1 MENTFV
7 SYLNSMNNAGSD
19 TVAALAEAQVLN
31 KYYSQIKIERKLGR
45 YISDRIRSGEKDVY
59 ILTGH
64 AGDGKTS
71 ILVQVLRDLDM
82 LAPMEKIDVEKEYE
96 NDGIRLYSVKDMS
109 ELSSDKQ
116 LKYLTKALE
125 SPQNGMSSI
134 LISNTGP
141 LLKCFEE
148 IAANKAKESGEE
160 FSECDRIDLQN
171 KLLDQLDNNSSDHT
185 NISGF
190 DVMIINIARVDN
202 VDFAAKVIDKIL
214 DDNMWSSCSECPK
227 HDYCH
232 IRQNVSVMQ
241 KYRDNIS
248 KFVTQFYRFLYEND
262 KRMTIR
268 QMLSQISF
276 SITGNQNCS
285 DIKSKSSD
293 IIYKYL
299 FPNLFFGYV
308 GNDLNDDAMQIR
320 GIALANELQLDA
332 ISLDVDYDLFVTG
345 NLQNHLNADICSILS
360 KRYDLYIKSHI
371 FRQEDACSFEKTDVL
386 FRKAIRRFY
395 IVFNFAKDSAGINP
409 VFDELFGKGF
419 NSYIQLMNGTA
430 SPFVKKELN
439 RVITRALYI
448 DATGTLTDNPQGSL
462 PLTVKRGDNVYQKVM
477 IVDGMISNDQI
488 RVETQKCWSEFEDFS
503 AKNIVFIKVGTEEFR
518 LTLPLFIYFEKIADG
533 VISTNANPALTHG
546 LSKLRAILREYVKRN
561 SNDDNEF
568 KVMLNKT
575 SKPEYFNIQINGDKL
590 IFD

>member
-45 YISDRIRSGEKDVY
+45 YISDRIRAGEKNVF

-71 ILVQVLRDLDM
+71 ILVQVLRDLGM

-96 NDGIRLYSVKDMS
+96 NDGIKLYSVKDMS
-109 ELSSDKQ
+109 ELSSEKQ

-125 SPQNGMSSI
+125 APQNGMSSI

-148 IAANKAKESGEE
+148 IAVNKAKDSGED
-160 FSECDRIDLQN
+160 FSESERIDLQN
-171 KLLDQLDNNSSDHT
+171 KLLDQLDNNSSDYI

-202 VDFAAKVIDKIL
+202 VDFAAKVLDNIL

-232 IRQNVSVMQ
+232 IRRNVSVMQ
-241 KYRDNIS
+241 KYKDNIS
-248 KFVTQFYRFLYEND
+248 TFVTQFYRFLYEND

-276 SITGNQNCS
+276 SITGNQGCS

-293 IIYKYL
+293 LIYKYL

-371 FRQEDACSFEKTDVL
+371 FRQEDACSLEKTDVL

-430 SPFVKKELN
+430 SPLVKKELN

-488 RVETQKCWSEFEDFS
+488 RVETKKCCSEFEDFS
-503 AKNIVFIKVGTEEFR
+503 AKNSVFIKVGTEKFR
-518 LTLPLFIYFEKIADG
+518 MTLPLFIYFEKIADG

-561 SNDDNEF
+561 SNEDTEF

-575 SKPEYFNIQINGDKL
+575 SMPEYFNIQINGDKL